1 MDVFEIE
8 KEAGK
13 ARQAAAAASA
23 AAASAA
29 AAVEGDGAG
38 LKDHF
43 KPLNE
48 LPAAQRQKELHK
60 EIQFVEHTWPLEQL
74 YSHFHT
80 DPAQGLSEV
89 QVVVNRG
96 RYGENRLTPG
106 YVMPWWVRYLLQFTN
121 FFSLLLIVAA
131 ALCFLAYG
139 IDPAHGKENLY
150 LGIVLVVVVVVTAS
164 FTYWQEA
171 RSEHIMESFR
181 QLIPATSRVLR
192 NGRVQVVDA
201 SELVPGDVV
210 ELSDGDKVPAD
221 IRLIHATD
229 LTVDNSA
236 LTGESAAVER
246 GAELAVD
253 AQGKPVTEPLE
264 AANLVF
270 YATIVASGH
279 GKGVVIGTGDNTA
292 MGQIAGLS
300 VLTPP
305 GDTPLAV
312 ELKQLVGMI
321 SLMAVVMGLV
331 FFGIALLLGD
341 PFLHT
346 VVFGIGVIVANVP
359 EGLMAAVT
367 VSLALAAKRMHVHS
381 VLVKNLQAVET
392 LGSCTVIA
400 SDKTGTL
407 TQNRMTV
414 RACPF
419 LPPSLLVPP
428 PPLLL
433 SSSLFLQY
441 LPFSPLLPSSFQLVL
456 LCFSYSSGPSYPSL
470 SFPRL
475 LWSLYLLPLPLP
487 PLPSLQPE
495 HCWYDLRVFDCPV
508 VRNRV
513 EWEEVM
519 PGAVTHLPEAA
530 AHHLALQQRCLPH
543 RSAPLSQGLVMGIE
557 MRRREFDLHAAPCAG
572 DASEQGLLKF
582 VEPLRPA
589 KELRDLYAKL
599 FEIKFSSA
607 TKWQLSIHVQ
617 SAQNRLPPVLVMKGA
632 PETVLERCSYILV
645 NGQVYDLTSDSRKHF
660 QEAYQQMGGFGE
672 RVLGMAFRDLEG
684 FTNEFAFTH
693 KPQPNFPTDGLTF
706 VGMVSLMDP
715 PRPGVPEAVAQCR
728 RAAVKVI
735 MVTGDHPITATAIA
749 TKVGILESSKVEA
762 GSAAVVT
769 GDDIRAWSALTPRE
783 EILKWDEALSH
794 HQVIFARV
802 SPSHKLLLVEH
813 CQRRGEIVAVTGDGV
828 NDAPALK
835 KADIGIAMGIA
846 GKDVSKEAA
855 DMILMDDNFASIVSG
870 VEEGRLIF
878 DNLKKTICYALT
890 VNVPQLIPYLVNV
903 LLGVPLAL
911 STVLMLAICLGTD
924 MLPAISLAYEE
935 KESDIMDRPP
945 RNPRRD
951 RLVSWRLI
959 SHAYLLIG
967 AVQTLAGFLAY
978 LAVFND
984 YGFRPNMLQRIG
996 FDFARNPIIC
1006 TFDRDNEPYDCG
1018 YGCGPPNY
1026 SLAMPD
1032 TSSPPAAQ
1040 PYCYQGCPIPSSNVT
1055 PVVVDPFS
1063 EMGAAGF
1070 KGQQF
1075 CALTCNT
1082 SASAFPGGVLPSQ
1095 CSSPSLSSNV
1105 GFPGR
1110 QQLGKPLGPYNGW
1123 YWWAGRKQLQPNTQY
1138 QVEVLRYAQSAYFVA
1153 VIVTQ
1158 WANLLVCKTRR
1169 LSLFQQG
1176 MRNHVLTFSLFFET
1190 LVAAALLYWPFLQ
1203 EVFDTRPLNV
1213 LYWFI
1218 GVPFALT
1225 ILAIGELRKWLIRKF
1240 PGGWMD
1246 RWTNW

>member
-1 MDVFEIE
+1 MHGIAIPALIRV
-8 KEAGK
+8 
-13 ARQAAAAASA
+13 
-23 AAASAA
+23 
-29 AAVEGDGAG
+29 
-38 LKDHF
+38 HF
-43 KPLNE
+43 VLN
-48 LPAAQRQKELHK
+48 RV
-60 EIQFVEHTWPLEQL
+60 VEHT
-74 YSHFHT
+74 S

-131 ALCFLAYG
+131 ALCFLAYA
-139 IDPAHGKENLY
+139 IDPAHDKENLY

-171 RSEHIMESFR
+171 RSEHIMDSFR

-270 YATIVASGH
+270 YATIVASAH

-367 VSLALAAKRMHVHS
+367 VSLALAAKRMHVRS

-400 SDKTGTL
+400 SDKTATL

-414 RACPF
+414 
-419 LPPSLLVPP
+419 
-428 PPLLL
+428 
-433 SSSLFLQY
+433 Q
-441 LPFSPLLPSSFQLVL
+441 
-456 LCFSYSSGPSYPSL
+456 
-470 SFPRL
+470 
-475 LWSLYLLPLPLP
+475 
-487 PLPSLQPE
+487 

-519 PGAVTHLPEAA
+519 RGPAA
-530 AHHLALQQRCLPH
+530 ATAYEPQSPTFQKLQLIISLCSNAVFLTE
-543 RSAPLSQGLVMGIE
+543 GLVMGIE

-632 PETVLERCSYILV
+632 PETVLERCAYILV

-660 QEAYQQMGGFGE
+660 QEASAST
-672 RVLGMAFRDLEG
+672 RS
-684 FTNEFAFTH
+684 FTPTPSCPSLPPFSPPSLFLPSLLPLPLLVSPPPRLLSWQFTH
-693 KPQPNFPTDGLTF
+693 KPQPNFPTGGLAF

-749 TKVGILESSKVEA
+749 TTVHARNTGGWGRGREGRGKRGERDGKFVNVGILESSKVEA

-794 HQVIFARV
+794 DQVIFARV

-855 DMILMDDNFASIVSG
+855 DMILMDDSFASIVSG

-890 VNVPQLIPYLVNV
+890 VNVPQLIPYLDNV

-1040 PYCYQGCPIPSSNVT
+1040 PYCYQGCPMPNSNVT

-1070 KGQQF
+1070 KGQHF

-1240 PGGWMD
+1240 P
-1246 RWTNW
+1246 

>member
-13 ARQAAAAASA
+13 ARKAAAAASA
-23 AAASAA
+23 AAAAA
-29 AAVEGDGAG
+29 AAAAEGDGVG

-80 DPAQGLSEV
+80 DPAQGLSEA
-89 QVVVNRG
+89 QVVINRG

-106 YVMPWWVRYLLQFTN
+106 YVTPWWVRYLQQYTN
-121 FFSLLLIVAA
+121 FFSLLLIVAS
-131 ALCFLAYG
+131 ALCFVAYG
-139 IDPAHGKENLY
+139 IDPAHDKENLY
-150 LGIVLVVVVVVTAS
+150 LGIVLLVVVVVTAS

-181 QLIPATSRVLR
+181 HLIPATSRVVR
-192 NGRVQVVDA
+192 NGHVQVVDA
-201 SELVPGDVV
+201 GELVPGDMV

-221 IRLIHATD
+221 IRVIEATD
-229 LTVDNSA
+229 LMVDNSA

-246 GAELAVD
+246 GTELAVD
-253 AQGKPVTEPLE
+253 SEGRAVIEPLE

-279 GKGVVIGTGDNTA
+279 GRGVVIGTGDNTA
-292 MGQIAGLS
+292 MGQIAGLA

-305 GDTPLAV
+305 VDTPLAA
-312 ELKQLVGMI
+312 ELKQFVGMI
-321 SLMAVVMGLV
+321 SLMAVVMGLI
-331 FFGIALLLGD
+331 FFGIGLLLGD
-341 PFLHT
+341 PFLQT

-359 EGLMAAVT
+359 EGLLAAVT
-367 VSLALAAKRMHVHS
+367 VSLALAAKRMHVRN
-381 VLVKNLQAVET
+381 VLVKNLQSVET

-414 RACPF
+414 
-419 LPPSLLVPP
+419 
-428 PPLLL
+428 
-433 SSSLFLQY
+433 Q
-441 LPFSPLLPSSFQLVL
+441 
-456 LCFSYSSGPSYPSL
+456 
-470 SFPRL
+470 
-475 LWSLYLLPLPLP
+475 
-487 PLPSLQPE
+487 
-495 HCWYDLRVFDCPV
+495 HCWYDLRVFECPV
-508 VRNRV
+508 ARNRV

-519 PGAVTHLPEAA
+519 KGPAA
-530 AHHLALQQRCLPH
+530 ASAYEPQSPTFQKLQLVISLCSNAVFLTE
-543 RSAPLSQGLVMGIE
+543 GLVMGIE

-572 DASEQGLLKF
+572 DASEQGLLRF

-589 KELRDLYAKL
+589 KELRDLYGKI
-599 FEIKFSSA
+599 FEVKFSSA
-607 TKWQLSIHVQ
+607 NKWQLSIHVQ
-617 SAQNRLPPVLVMKGA
+617 SAQNRLPPILVMKGA
-632 PETVLERCSYILV
+632 PEKVLERCAYILV
-645 NGQVYDLTSDSRKHF
+645 NGQVFDLTSDSRRHF

-684 FTNEFAFTH
+684 FKNEFAFSH
-693 KPQPNFPTDGLTF
+693 KPRPNFPTDGLTF

-715 PRPGVPEAVAQCR
+715 PRPGVVEAVAQCR

-749 TKVGILESSKVEA
+749 TKVGILDAGKVES

-769 GDDIRAWSALTPRE
+769 GEDIRAWSALSPRDE
-783 EILKWDEALSH
+783 TAKWDEALSH
-794 HQVIFARV
+794 DQVIFARV

-835 KADIGIAMGIA
+835 KADIGIAMGIG

-890 VNVPQLIPYLVNV
+890 VNIPELVPYLVNV

-945 RNPRRD
+945 RNPKRD

-959 SHAYLLIG
+959 SHAYLIIG
-967 AVQTLAGFLAY
+967 VVQTLAGFLAF

-984 YGFRPNMLQRIG
+984 YGYRPNMLLRIG
-996 FDFARNPIIC
+996 FDFAHSPIIC
-1006 TFDRDNEPYDCG
+1006 TLNSASEPYDCG
-1018 YGCGPPNY
+1018 YGCGPPVY
-1026 SLAMPD
+1026 SLGMPD

-1040 PYCYQGCPIPSSNVT
+1040 PYCYQGCPMPNGNAT
-1055 PVVVDPFS
+1055 RVVVDPFS
-1063 EMGAAGF
+1063 EMGAGGF

-1075 CALTCNT
+1075 CSLTCNT
-1082 SASAFPGGVLPSQ
+1082 SAYAFPGGVLPPQ
-1095 CSSPSLSSNV
+1095 CSNPAISSQV

-1123 YWWAGRKQLQPNTQY
+1123 YWWGGRRQLQPNTQY
-1138 QVEVLRYAQSAYFVA
+1138 QVEVLRYAQSAYFLA

-1158 WANLLVCKTRR
+1158 WANLVVCKTRR
-1169 LSLFQQG
+1169 LSVFQQG
-1176 MRNHVLTFSLFFET
+1176 MHNHVLNFSLLFET

-1213 LYWFI
+1213 LYWLI
-1218 GVPFALT
+1218 GLPFALT
-1225 ILAIGELRKWLIRKF
+1225 ILAIGELRKLLIRRF

>member
-106 YVMPWWVRYLLQFTN
+106 YVMPWWLRYLLQFTN

-139 IDPAHGKENLY
+139 IDPAHDKENLY

-201 SELVPGDVV
+201 CELVPGDVV

-221 IRLIHATD
+221 IRLIQAAD

-305 GDTPLAV
+305 GDTPLGA
-312 ELKQLVGMI
+312 ELKQFVVMI

-341 PFLHT
+341 PFLQT

-367 VSLALAAKRMHVHS
+367 VSLALAAKRMHVRS

-414 RACPF
+414 
-419 LPPSLLVPP
+419 
-428 PPLLL
+428 
-433 SSSLFLQY
+433 Q
-441 LPFSPLLPSSFQLVL
+441 
-456 LCFSYSSGPSYPSL
+456 
-470 SFPRL
+470 
-475 LWSLYLLPLPLP
+475 
-487 PLPSLQPE
+487 

-519 PGAVTHLPEAA
+519 RGPAATTAYEPQSPTFQKLQLIISLCSNAVFLTE
-530 AHHLALQQRCLPH
+530 
-543 RSAPLSQGLVMGIE
+543 GLVMGIE

-645 NGQVYDLTSDSRKHF
+645 NGQVYDLTSDTRKHF

-749 TKVGILESSKVEA
+749 TKVGILESSKVES

-794 HQVIFARV
+794 DQVIFARV

-1040 PYCYQGCPIPSSNVT
+1040 PYCYQGCPIPNSNVT

-1095 CSSPSLSSNV
+1095 CSNPSLSSNV

-1123 YWWAGRKQLQPNTQY
+1123 YWWAGRKQLQPNTRY

-1246 RWTNW
+1246 RWSNW

>member
-1 MDVFEIE
+1 M
-8 KEAGK
+8 
-13 ARQAAAAASA
+13 RHSQATSSPWYVRHVSA
-23 AAASAA
+23 APAHVNAARAHVNAAPAHVSAA
-29 AAVEGDGAG
+29 PAHVSAA
-38 LKDHF
+38 
-43 KPLNE
+43 
-48 LPAAQRQKELHK
+48 PAHVSAA
-60 EIQFVEHTWPLEQL
+60 
-74 YSHFHT
+74 
-80 DPAQGLSEV
+80 PAH
-89 QVVVNRG
+89 VNAAPAHV
-96 RYGENRLTPG
+96 NAAPAH
-106 YVMPWWVRYLLQFTN
+106 V
-121 FFSLLLIVAA
+121 SA
-131 ALCFLAYG
+131 ALAHVNAA
-139 IDPAHGKENLY
+139 PAHVN
-150 LGIVLVVVVVVTAS
+150 A
-164 FTYWQEA
+164 A
-171 RSEHIMESFR
+171 
-181 QLIPATSRVLR
+181 PA
-192 NGRVQVVDA
+192 
-201 SELVPGDVV
+201 
-210 ELSDGDKVPAD
+210 
-221 IRLIHATD
+221 H
-229 LTVDNSA
+229 
-236 LTGESAAVER
+236 
-246 GAELAVD
+246 
-253 AQGKPVTEPLE
+253 
-264 AANLVF
+264 
-270 YATIVASGH
+270 
-279 GKGVVIGTGDNTA
+279 
-292 MGQIAGLS
+292 S

-331 FFGIALLLGD
+331 FFAIALLVGD

-346 VVFGIGVIVANVP
+346 VVLGIGAIVANVP
-359 EGLMAAVT
+359 QGVMAAVT
-367 VSLALAAKRMHVHS
+367 VSLALAAKRMHVRS

-400 SDKTGTL
+400 SDKTATL

-414 RACPF
+414 
-419 LPPSLLVPP
+419 
-428 PPLLL
+428 
-433 SSSLFLQY
+433 Q
-441 LPFSPLLPSSFQLVL
+441 Q
-456 LCFSYSSGPSYPSL
+456 
-470 SFPRL
+470 
-475 LWSLYLLPLPLP
+475 
-487 PLPSLQPE
+487 
-495 HCWYDLRVFDCPV
+495 CWYDLRVFDCPV

-519 PGAVTHLPEAA
+519 RGPAA
-530 AHHLALQQRCLPH
+530 ATAYEPQSPTFQKLQLIISLCSNAVFLTE
-543 RSAPLSQGLVMGIE
+543 GLVMGIE

-572 DASEQGLLKF
+572 DASEQGLLKL
-582 VEPLRPA
+582 VEALRPA

-599 FEIKFSSA
+599 LEINFSSA
-607 TKWQLSIHVQ
+607 STWQLSIHVQ

-632 PETVLERCSYILV
+632 PETVLERCAYILV

-684 FTNEFAFTH
+684 FHQRFTH
-693 KPQPNFPTDGLTF
+693 KPQPNFPMGGLTF

-728 RAAVKVI
+728 RAAVKV
-735 MVTGDHPITATAIA
+735 
-749 TKVGILESSKVEA
+749 GILESSKVEA

-769 GDDIRAWSALTPRE
+769 GDDIRVWSALTPRE
-783 EILKWDEALSH
+783 EIFKWDEALSH
-794 HQVIFARV
+794 DQHVFSRFSPPSLLSSLTSLRAALPFPLLPPAFPLFSPFPPFPPLSPLYLLLSPFPPISPLSPLSPFSPPFPPFPV
-802 SPSHKLLLVEH
+802 SPPFPPCSLSSPLSPHPPPP
-813 CQRRGEIVAVTGDGV
+813 RTS
-828 NDAPALK
+828 
-835 KADIGIAMGIA
+835 
-846 GKDVSKEAA
+846 KDVSKEAA
-855 DMILMDDNFASIVSG
+855 DMILMDDNFACIVSG

-878 DNLKKTICYALT
+878 NNLKKTICYALT

-951 RLVSWRLI
+951 RLVSWQLI
-959 SHAYLLIG
+959 SHVYLLIG

-984 YGFRPNMLQRIG
+984 YGFRPNMLQRTG

-1006 TFDRDNEPYDCG
+1006 TFDRGNKPYDCG

-1040 PYCYQGCPIPSSNVT
+1040 PYCYQGCPMPKSNVT

-1082 SASAFPGGVLPSQ
+1082 SASAFLGGVLPSQ
-1095 CSSPSLSSNV
+1095 CSSPLLSSNV

-1110 QQLGKPLGPYNGW
+1110 HQLGKPLGPYNGW

-1153 VIVTQ
+1153 VIVTH

-1169 LSLFQQG
+1169 LLLFQQVRAANAGAG

-1225 ILAIGELRKWLIRKF
+1225 ILAIGELCKWLIRKF
-1240 PGGWMD
+1240 PGLYSRSSHPFAPLILFAPLIHLPLSSSHLSPSAFSAVQEDGWTD
-1246 RWTNW
+1246 GPTGNATLCPSQTQLSHPSHLALYAISQPTVLPPSLCSS